1 MRGEGGREHKKHVT
15 TSRLLLPLVYVT
27 EAQPLEKY
35 DAEDAIARERD
46 VGEFY
51 ADFRSSFSKRKET
64 HFRCAEYS
72 RRDDD

>member
-1 MRGEGGREHKKHVT
+1 
-15 TSRLLLPLVYVT
+15 LAAT
-27 EAQPLEKY
+27 EAQLLLEKY